1 MEYPVKGRG
10 QEGLVREQ
18 ENTNV
23 GEPTYPCTQCG
34 ACCKVLHT
42 IETTLPHDET
52 GRCDYLVDAKS
63 PDGRPI
69 YLCSVYE
76 TRTEID
82 CPTLNSVKPADVPWF
97 DFYAFMIRSC
107 GLLQESI
114 GVDSSYKPQM
124 TPDLAATLHSMS
136 EE

>member
-1 MEYPVKGRG
+1 M
-10 QEGLVREQ
+10 REQ

-23 GEPTYPCTQCG
+23 VEPTYPCTQCG

-42 IETTLPHDET
+42 IETTLPYDET
-52 GRCDYLVDAKS
+52 GRCDYLVDAES

-82 CPTLNSVKPADVPWF
+82 CPTLNSVKPVDVPWF
-97 DFYAFMIRSC
+97 DFYAFMMRSC
-107 GLLQESI
+107 GKLQVAL
-114 GVDSSYKPQM
+114 GMDSSYKPQL
-124 TPDLAATLHSMS
+124 TVVLAASLDSMS

>member
-1 MEYPVKGRG
+1 M
-10 QEGLVREQ
+10 REQ

-23 GEPTYPCTQCG
+23 VEPTYPCTQCG
-34 ACCKVLHT
+34 ACCKVMHT
-42 IETTLPHDET
+42 VETTLPYDET
-52 GRCDYLVDAKS
+52 GRCAYLVDAES

-76 TRTEID
+76 IRAEVD
-82 CPTLNSVKPADVPWF
+82 CPTLNSMKPVDVPWF

-107 GLLQESI
+107 ALLQELI

-124 TPDLAATLHSMS
+124 TPDLAAILHSMS

>member
-1 MEYPVKGRG
+1 M
-10 QEGLVREQ
+10 REQ

-23 GEPTYPCTQCG
+23 VEPTYPCTQCG

-42 IETTLPHDET
+42 IETTLPYDET
-52 GRCDYLVDAKS
+52 GRCDYLVDAES

-82 CPTLNSVKPADVPWF
+82 CPTLNSVKPADVPRF
-97 DFYAFMIRSC
+97 DFYAFMMRSC
-107 GLLQESI
+107 GRLQEAL
-114 GVDSSYKPQM
+114 GMDSSYKPQM
-124 TPDLAATLHSMS
+124 TVDLAASLDSMS